1 MNEKLAA
8 MMINRVARCI
18 ILLVISSGV
27 TWSFIP
33 PSTLHDP
40 TMLVS
45 PLFRACSKAADD
57 DCQPE
62 RSELIPTYGK
72 RDHSTSRRRWLWT
85 SVVSA
90 STVVSTGA
98 AYAPI
103 AKSMGNPKSRTEGYE
118 VQKSPSEW
126 RSILTPTQYDVLR
139 NGATER
145 PYSSILEGEER
156 PGIYSCAGCGTP
168 LFESKQKFHSGTGW
182 PSFARA
188 LEGVEIEDVN
198 SVQANLGGA
207 ELRCRTCGGHLGD
220 VFSDG
225 FLFVGSP
232 AFHSGKRFCID
243 GSALVFQPSNGEAE
257 VIGDRSPPPKATPQ
271 WLEPPTITPKSRDA
285 AA

>member
-1 MNEKLAA
+1 MNEK
-8 MMINRVARCI
+8 MVETMINRAARWI
-18 ILLVISSGV
+18 TLLVISSRV
-27 TWSFIP
+27 TWCFIH
-33 PSTLHDP
+33 PSTLHNP
-40 TMLVS
+40 TRLAS
-45 PLFRACSKAADD
+45 PLFRACSKSGHD

-62 RSELIPTYGK
+62 SGELIPTNGK

-90 STVVSTGA
+90 SAVVSTGTVH
-98 AYAPI
+98 APD
-103 AKSMGNPKSRTEGYE
+103 AEAMGNTKSRTDGYE

-126 RSILTPTQYDVLR
+126 RSMLTPTQYDVLR

-198 SVQANLGGA
+198 PVQANLGGA

-232 AFHSGKRFCID
+232 AFQSGKRFCID

-257 VIGDRSPPPKATPQ
+257 VIGDRSPPPKAAPQ
-271 WLEPPTITPKSRDA
+271 WLEPLTITPKSRDA